1 MSEVKLQVESFVADS
16 SDVEIVNSIM
26 MHIGEKGQLRQQL
39 EAAEAELTNTRIYWS
54 DLYAKSNDEVV
65 RLSAAIRE
73 AREQKPAAFEHVAG
87 SITSM
92 LAYGNVSENVF
103 SNATMDRINYEAVHV
118 EVNPLFKL
126 PVPAM
131 PIQDDKP
138 MPIETAPL
146 EGEFL
151 AERSNGE
158 WLIVHNQKDVFNTGN
173 RIVCHGESGRF
184 WAAKRWMPLVKSE
197 VKPS

>member
-1 MSEVKLQVESFVADS
+1 MQDDGPVIDIEVIDGSFLQPEMSIVKLYAFNYI
-16 SDVEIVNSIM
+16 DVDCETC
-26 MHIGEKGQLRQQL
+26 GG
-39 EAAEAELTNTRIYWS
+39 AGFY
-54 DLYAKSNDEVV
+54 DE
-65 RLSAAIRE
+65 RLGGY
-73 AREQKPAAFEHVAG
+73 F
-87 SITSM
+87 
-92 LAYGNVSENVF
+92 F
-103 SNATMDRINYEAVHV
+103 SNQKAKCPDCDGDGS
-118 EVNPLFKL
+118 
-126 PVPAM
+126 VPAI
-131 PIQDDKP
+131 PVQDDKP

-158 WLIVHNQKDVFNTGN
+158 WLIVHNQKDVFKTGN